1 MHPQLVSNIAIVSKA
16 QLKEAF
22 ASALLPEFL
31 PSALLG
37 LVLKI
42 RRMKQTLIAGLISDS
57 ENNNS
62 YSWPPSSWHHGTN
75 GNLMNIVFL

>member
-1 MHPQLVSNIAIVSKA
+1 MCHMQPVCTCPQLVSYIAMVPEA

-37 LVLKI
+37 
-42 RRMKQTLIAGLISDS
+42 AGVVEGEGEADTDS
-57 ENNNS
+57 R
-62 YSWPPSSWHHGTN
+62 P
-75 GNLMNIVFL
+75 NLRL

>member
-1 MHPQLVSNIAIVSKA
+1 MLVLLEQMFVSHAACVHMPSVSYIAMVSEA

-37 LVLKI
+37 
-42 RRMKQTLIAGLISDS
+42 AGVVEGEGEADTDS
-57 ENNNS
+57 R
-62 YSWPPSSWHHGTN
+62 P
-75 GNLMNIVFL
+75 NLRL

>member
-1 MHPQLVSNIAIVSKA
+1 MVSEA

-37 LVLKI
+37 
-42 RRMKQTLIAGLISDS
+42 AGVVEGEGEADTDS
-57 ENNNS
+57 R
-62 YSWPPSSWHHGTN
+62 P
-75 GNLMNIVFL
+75 NLRLWK